1 MRYHK
6 NSPRITFQHMHANL
20 LSSKITQHDKF
31 TKAGHFTEI
40 FSSETFIET
49 SNKFAI
55 RGKKPFLFQLRAC
68 KRNTQL
74 QSICN

>member
-6 NSPRITFQHMHANL
+6 NSPRITFQHMYANL
-20 LSSKITQHDKF
+20 LSSKITHDKF
-31 TKAGHFTEI
+31 TKAGNFTEI

-49 SNKFAI
+49 SNIFAI

-68 KRNTQL
+68 KRNTQS
-74 QSICN
+74 QSIRN